1 MTKYYQLLLPALIL
15 GLGWAIRGHFGHE
28 WGASWA
34 GAMGALAIVLV
45 SNRKD
50 WNGRAPALAG
60 LGAIGWAV
68 GGMMSYGVVIGYCRG
83 TDFFNVAYGYA
94 MLAVIG
100 GLYGFLGGGMLGLG
114 LEATDEKRPDWA
126 ALITQMVAG
135 GWLFWGFLIYQLEWF
150 MTPPRSELWAACLGA
165 AAALAWYL
173 YREGFHRPLRVAV
186 YAALGA
192 GFGFAFGNFIQTL
205 GTASGV
211 AYNWWNVMEFT
222 LGFCGG
228 LGMAYSVQTTRWPE
242 SAKPSRGANRLALAF
257 VFLAIPLTNF
267 ITTFETEKLNRL
279 AESLNRVE
287 VANFVTTQR
296 TLGLLIAILF
306 AATAAVLWRRYERRP
321 EKSAAAIVPALT
333 FGISLYYLLFGYLVK
348 GFFYRPFS
356 FAHSDTLYVPVLL
369 IAAGWWRLWGRS
381 SGVTGPGPAS
391 DGLSWKRGAV
401 LLAALWIVILVI
413 AAISINAH
421 EGLNGMHERF

>member
-1 MTKYYQLLLPALIL
+1 MNRYYRILLPALLL

-34 GAMGALAIVLV
+34 GAMGALAVVLV
-45 SNRKD
+45 FNRKD
-50 WNGRAPALAG
+50 WTGRAPVLAS

-114 LEATDEKRPDWA
+114 LETTGDKKPDWA
-126 ALITQMVAG
+126 SLIAQMVAG

-173 YREGFHRPLRVAV
+173 YREGFHRALRVAV

-192 GFGFAFGNFIQTL
+192 SFGFAFGNFIQTL
-205 GTASGV
+205 GAASGI
-211 AYNWWNVMEFT
+211 AYNWWNVMEFS

-228 LGMAYSVQTTRWPE
+228 LGMAYAVRTTSWPE
-242 SAKPSRGANRLALAF
+242 AIKPSGSANWPALTF
-257 VFLAIPLTNF
+257 IFLAIPLTNF
-267 ITTFETEKLNRL
+267 ITTFEIEKLNRL
-279 AESLNRVE
+279 AESLNRGDVS
-287 VANFVTTQR
+287 NFVTAQR
-296 TLGLLIAILF
+296 MLGLLIILLF
-306 AATAAVLWRRYERRP
+306 ATAAAVLWRRYERRP
-321 EKSAAAIVPALT
+321 EKGAVTILPALT

-381 SGVTGPGPAS
+381 NVVMELEPANG
-391 DGLSWKRGAV
+391 GLSWKKGAV

-413 AAISINAH
+413 TAISINAH